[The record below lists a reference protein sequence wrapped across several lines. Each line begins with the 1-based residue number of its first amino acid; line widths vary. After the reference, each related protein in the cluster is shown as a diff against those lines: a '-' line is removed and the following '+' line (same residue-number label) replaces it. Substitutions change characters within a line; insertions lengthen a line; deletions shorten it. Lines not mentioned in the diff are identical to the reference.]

1 MLKFL
6 HAKGILYREM
16 KLENIM
22 LDREGHIKV
31 VDFGLSKKDMWHGS
45 TTNTFCGNAEF
56 MAPEV
61 VLLFCAH
68 HAF

>member
-1 MLKFL
+1 
-6 HAKGILYREM
+6 
-16 KLENIM
+16 M